1 MRKIRS
7 ISDDEDDSG
16 NQESHEKNSSD
27 SEGKE
32 KMTWDE
38 TYDRNNDWFISGLP
52 KSTVLTILY
61 IVKDLLTSNPL
72 KEPTKKEFYSRKE
85 EIEAIN
91 ETFVECINDMKW
103 NRIRG
108 VTKSVTWRKHKD
120 NHQKNNL
127 EKFNNFES
135 LAEVYFEMRTQK

>member
-1 MRKIRS
+1 
-7 ISDDEDDSG
+7 
-16 NQESHEKNSSD
+16 
-27 SEGKE
+27 
-32 KMTWDE
+32 MTLDE
-38 TYDRNNDWFISGLP
+38 TYNRNNDWFISGLP

>member
-1 MRKIRS
+1 MMN
-7 ISDDEDDSG
+7 DADGG
-16 NQESHEKNSSD
+16 NQESREKNSSD

-32 KMTWDE
+32 KMTLDE

-61 IVKDLLTSNPL
+61 IVKDFLTSNPL

-91 ETFVECINDMKW
+91 ETFVECINDMNWK
-103 NRIRG
+103 RIRG
-108 VTKSVTWRKHKD
+108 VTKSMWRKHKKD
-120 NHQKNNL
+120 HEQNNL
-127 EKFNNFES
+127 VKS
-135 LAEVYFEMRTQK
+135 LIILKA